1 MGEGSRIIGGILA
14 LAQFFLAYLWF
25 SIGYAELGLAWL
37 GVGILGLI
45 FVIVYDTDTFK
56 ELEEDIRKRM
66 LLMIIAASCVGGIIG
81 YFLYGIVGATYGV
94 CIGGILTEAIG
105 AVYILFFTS
114 QT

>member
-1 MGEGSRIIGGILA
+1 MGEGSRVISGILA
-14 LAQFFLAYLWF
+14 LAQIFLAYLWF

-37 GVGILGLI
+37 GVGIMGLI

-56 ELEEDIRKRM
+56 ELEEEVRKRI
-66 LLMIIAASCVGGIIG
+66 LLIIIAASCVGGTIG
-81 YFLYGIVGATYGV
+81 YFLYGIAGAAYGV
-94 CIGGILTEAIG
+94 CIGGISTEAIG